1 MMTYFTYTVIDFK
14 RGTAMKNRAKTSE
27 AKIHLLKRKSSF
39 ELFFCTLMLTASAYF
54 LYKLCASNAKEQ
66 YTIFF
71 GGPASGDSFMDFFN
85 VVKYVSTRDPY
96 HYTEL
101 FGLSEKAY
109 PPLAYLMLY
118 PFSLLLDYKGI
129 SPVTAKGSQLG
140 IMSLFFFLGVSVL
153 IYAFLLYHYKTGS
166 GLTKAATVFALFS
179 SGTFL
184 FAVER
189 ANTIILTVGFLA
201 AFLFWYKSDSRRLR
215 EFSYIALAC
224 AAALKVYPAIFG
236 ILLLRDRRIW
246 DAVRTAT
253 YGILAFFLPFF
264 FFTGGRYNFSQLLIN
279 VGLNTEAYR
288 FLAPN
293 YRFGWIAYYLW
304 VDKAHPDYQSWI
316 NFGNIMMVLAVVL
329 CFALK
334 DRWKMITLLTCA
346 VIATPVNSAYYCG
359 LYIFIPIVFF
369 LNENKHSFV
378 DWIYLIL
385 FAAILNPIQFLA
397 EKLPVTV
404 PAANI
409 ALLILFFILLVEAA
423 VRAGI
428 AAYSFISSRFSKSRL
443 QKAAV

>member
-1 MMTYFTYTVIDFK
+1 MEHKGSHGEEKV
-14 RGTAMKNRAKTSE
+14 
-27 AKIHLLKRKSSF
+27 HLLEKKSTF
-39 ELFFCTLMLTASAYF
+39 ELFFCTLMLSASAYF
-54 LYKLCASNAKEQ
+54 LFVLCSSNAKEQ

-109 PPLAYLMLY
+109 PPLAYLILY

-129 SPVTAKGSQLG
+129 TPVMAKGSQMGL
-140 IMSLFFFLGVSVL
+140 MSLFFFLGVSVL
-153 IYAFLLYHYKTGS
+153 VYAFLLYHYKTGS

-179 SGTFL
+179 SGIFL

-189 ANTIILTVGFLA
+189 ANTILLTVGFLA

-236 ILLLRDRRIW
+236 ILLLKDRRWFDSI
-246 DAVRTAT
+246 RTAV
-253 YGILAFFLPFF
+253 YGAMAFFLPFF
-264 FFTGGRYNFSQLLIN
+264 FFVGGRYNLGQLLIN

-293 YRFGWIAYYLW
+293 YRFGWLAYYLGTATGT
-304 VDKAHPDYQSWI
+304 KDYQSWI
-316 NFGNIMMVLAVVL
+316 NLGNLALILAVIL
-329 CFALK
+329 SLALK
-334 DRWKMITLLTCA
+334 SHWKTITLLSCA
-346 VIATPVNSAYYCG
+346 IIAAPVNSAYYCG

-369 LNENKHSFV
+369 LNENRHSIF
-378 DWIYLIL
+378 DWIYLLL
-385 FAAILNPIQFLA
+385 FAVILNPIQFLQD
-397 EKLPVTV
+397 KVPVTV
-404 PAANI
+404 PIANN
-409 ALLILFFILLVEAA
+409 ALLILFLALLIEAA

-428 AAYSFISSRFSKSRL
+428 TIYSFISRRISKSRL
-443 QKAAV
+443 QKSAF